1 MRIVKDPFLQ
11 FLALGALI
19 FVVYSFSKS
28 AERTDAE
35 KRIAIDGPTQDWI
48 YSNFEKQFRRRP
60 SRLEMGSLIEAF
72 IEHEVKYREALAM
85 GLDERDT
92 IVRRRMMQKFDF
104 LFGNA
109 AADVVPEDGVLQDWY
124 ATHTDEFAIPATVSF
139 KHVWFSPD
147 NRGNDAAADAA
158 EAREA
163 LRAGEERP
171 GDRFPFA
178 VVFDTANRAEVRNV
192 MGPEFTQKVFEAPI
206 NEWSGPFESGLG
218 HHVVRVTQKS
228 RRESRPFEEVRDA
241 VLQRWRDLE
250 SDLIQAELVARLI
263 AGYDIVIDEAAIVQF
278 DYAPDPESDTP

>member
-1 MRIVKDPFLQ
+1 MRILKDPFVQ
-11 FLALGALI
+11 FLAAGGLVFLAYG
-19 FVVYSFSKS
+19 FSNS
-28 AERTDAE
+28 AQDFEADQ
-35 KRIAIDGPTQDWI
+35 RIAIDGPTQDWI

-60 SRLEMGSLIEAF
+60 SRLEMGSLIQAF

-263 AGYDIVIDEAAIVQF
+263 AGYDIVINEAAIVQF

>member
-28 AERTDAE
+28 SERRDAE
-35 KRIAIDGPTQDWI
+35 KRIEIDGPTQDWI

-60 SRLEMGSLIEAF
+60 SRLEMGSLIQAF

-109 AADVVPEDGVLQDWY
+109 AADMAPGDGILQAWY
-124 ATHTDEFAIPATVSF
+124 AANSDEFALPATVSF
-139 KHVWFSPD
+139 THLWFSPD
-147 NRGNDAAADAA
+147 SRGSAAPADAAA
-158 EAREA
+158 AREA
-163 LRAGEERP
+163 LRAGEERR
-171 GDRFPFA
+171 GDLFPFDVA
-178 VVFDTANRAEVRNV
+178 FDTATRAEVRNV
-192 MGPEFTQKVFEAPI
+192 MGPEFTQKVFEAPM

-228 RRESRPFEEVRDA
+228 LRESRPFAEVRDA
-241 VLQRWRDLE
+241 VLQRWRDTE
-250 SDLIQAELVARLI
+250 SERILAEMVARLK
-263 AGYDIVIDEAAIVQF
+263 AGYDVVIDEAAIAQF
-278 DYAPDPESDTP
+278 DYAPDPP